1 MSKSLN
7 VATESLQFI
16 SDKYDELIKRMEE
29 SERQRTL
36 IMKENSVLKA
46 ELTKASTEIAA
57 LYHMVNEQEQYGR
70 RDCLEFR
77 GIPASNSHTPEQ
89 TDEIVIKISEAVG
102 VKIQKEDISIS
113 HRLPA
118 LLREHCA
125 SIVFIAAAHNCESPP
140 PKIAAAKNKRRRRQ
154 K

>member
-46 ELTKASTEIAA
+46 ELTKASTEITA
-57 LYHMVNEQEQYGR
+57 LHHMVNEQEQYMAEETVWSSEVYQR
-70 RDCLEFR
+70 V
-77 GIPASNSHTPEQ
+77 IPILQSRPM
-89 TDEIVIKISEAVG
+89 K
-102 VKIQKEDISIS
+102 
-113 HRLPA
+113 L
-118 LLREHCA
+118 
-125 SIVFIAAAHNCESPP
+125 
-140 PKIAAAKNKRRRRQ
+140 
-154 K
+154 